1 MMASRCL
8 HVPCAQLVGR
18 SSSPSSS
25 RWSSD
30 DDDVRYLRRRCGR
43 KNELTATWFACQR
56 REGERVWEPNGSS
69 WRARAHPDE
78 FGLDALACIVAVGH
92 QFGHAAGIPSGTSG
106 TRRVVRLERQG
117 GFRCLALLPLR
128 QRQRRSPVPSPC
140 VSDRDAPWDFISP
153 ASPASSKHKLVCEDA
168 DKGDDRQRPSA
179 TIGNGHR
186 QRSARAIGKSHRQRS
201 ATAIGNDRQE
211 PSAATWLRTA
221 LRPHEHRPS
230 PRFT

>member
-1 MMASRCL
+1 MSEKSRRL
-8 HVPCAQLVGR
+8 A
-18 SSSPSSS
+18 PSSAMPLGFLQ
-25 RWSSD
+25 
-30 DDDVRYLRRRCGR
+30 VLL
-43 KNELTATWFACQR
+43 EL
-56 REGERVWEPNGSS
+56 GEWYDS
-69 WRARAHPDE
+69 
-78 FGLDALACIVAVGH
+78 
-92 QFGHAAGIPSGTSG
+92 
-106 TRRVVRLERQG
+106 
-117 GFRCLALLPLR
+117 
-128 QRQRRSPVPSPC
+128 
-140 VSDRDAPWDFISP
+140 SDRDAPGDFISP

-230 PRFT
+230 PRFSSARWRRLNVMEAARSTCTMSSKTGMLFDDIARRCRNGSCWRARSTTLPSDGVMEAGA